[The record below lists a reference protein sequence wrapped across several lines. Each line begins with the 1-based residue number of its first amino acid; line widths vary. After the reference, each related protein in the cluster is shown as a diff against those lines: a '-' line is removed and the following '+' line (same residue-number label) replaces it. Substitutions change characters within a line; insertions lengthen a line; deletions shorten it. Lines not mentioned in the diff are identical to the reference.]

1 VVADASIDAVV
12 LATPVSTHV
21 KLATAALGAGKHCL
35 VEKPLATTAESARRL
50 VAKAVDRDR
59 VLMCGHTFLY
69 SPPVQ
74 AVRRL
79 VETGELGAPLYI
91 QSSRVNLGIHQSDV
105 SVVWDLGPHDLSIVC
120 EWLGETPVWATA
132 SGRSCIPGGA
142 PDVVFMNLG
151 FASGV
156 VANVH
161 LSWLAPTK
169 VRRMTLVGSHKMV
182 VYEDTNAEE
191 PVKVYDKGLALPD
204 PQDFGQY
211 RVTYRTGDVVAP
223 WVEPV
228 EPLRGELAD
237 FIRRVE
243 VGDGPGQAEETVVAI
258 VATLE
263 AAEAS
268 LAAGGERVQIGLD
281 LRDQKVGAR
290 LAGSRS

>member
-1 VVADASIDAVV
+1 V
-12 LATPVSTHV
+12 LATPVMTHDR
-21 KLATAALGAGKHCL
+21 LATAALGAGKHCL
-35 VEKPLATTAESARRL
+35 VEKPLATTAEAARRL
-50 VAKAVDRDR
+50 VDMAIDRDL

-79 VETGELGAPLYI
+79 VETGELGTPLYI

-120 EWLGETPVWATA
+120 EWLGETPIWATA
-132 SGRSCIPGGA
+132 SGRSCAPGGS

-156 VANVH
+156 VANIH

-169 VRRMTLVGSHKMV
+169 VRRMTLVASHKMV

-204 PQDFGQY
+204 PEDFGQY

-228 EPLRGELAD
+228 EPLRGELTD
-237 FIRRVE
+237 FLRRIE
-243 VGDGPGQAEETVVAI
+243 LGDGPGQAEETVVAI
-258 VATLE
+258 VTALE

-268 LAAGGERVQIGLD
+268 LAAGGERVQIGID
-281 LRDQKVGAR
+281 LRDSKLGAP
-290 LAGSRS
+290 LAGSRT